1 MSNALTRQIIEL
13 KDQGQ
18 SYVAIGKVVGMSKD
32 RVQKIYKRYLEGED
46 FEGTPV
52 KVPDKKGY
60 HTKSPEGYIGPTIA
74 FYDIETTYSAWSRIL
89 SVCIVD
95 GFGRLEI
102 FRLDDPKY
110 KGESW
115 TDDSVLVKAVKES
128 LRSYDIIVGWNSML
142 FDLPIIN
149 ARLVSAGED
158 PCDPL
163 MHIDLM
169 YKATGSAVRVGRK
182 SLDNVSKYFGVENK
196 KTPLDPRIWDRA
208 DHGDKDAYEKIIEH
222 NIADVYVTR
231 DVYGKLKRLVRN
243 IHRGG

>member
-1 MSNALTRQIIEL
+1 MSNALTRQIIAMKEEG
-13 KDQGQ
+13 K
-18 SYVAIGKVVGMSKD
+18 SYTQIGKVVGMSKD
-32 RVQKIYKRYLEGED
+32 AVQKVYKRYLEDDGSAVTAPKLPESVSAKKS
-46 FEGTPV
+46 P
-52 KVPDKKGY
+52 KGY
-60 HTKSPEGYIGPTIA
+60 VGPTIA

-95 GFGRLEI
+95 GFGKLEV
-102 FRLDDPKY
+102 FRLDDPRY
-110 KGESW
+110 AGESW

-128 LRSYDIIVGWNSML
+128 LEGYDIIVGWNSKL

-149 ARLVSAGED
+149 ARLLASGQE

-196 KTPLDPRIWDRA
+196 KTPLDPRIWDKA
-208 DHGDKDAYEKIIEH
+208 DHGDKAAYEKIIEH

>member
-1 MSNALTRQIIEL
+1 MSNALVREIVEL
-13 KDQGQ
+13 KDNQGW
-18 SYVAIGKVVGMSKD
+18 SFTKIGKKVGMSKD
-32 RVQKIYKRYLEGED
+32 AVQKYYKRYLDGGDEVEAA
-46 FEGTPV
+46 PAV
-52 KVPDKKGY
+52 KVAAKD
-60 HTKSPEGYIGPTIA
+60 KSPKNYIGPTIA

-95 GFGRLEI
+95 GFGNLEV
-102 FRLDDPKY
+102 FRLDDPRY
-110 KGESW
+110 AGESW
-115 TDDSVLVKAVKES
+115 TDYSKLVKAVKES
-128 LRSYDIIVGWNSML
+128 LEAYDVIVGWNSKL

-149 ARLVSAGED
+149 ARLLAAGED

-182 SLDNVSKYFGVENK
+182 SLDNVSKYFGVANK
-196 KTPLDPRIWDRA
+196 KTPLDPRVWDAA
-208 DHGDKDAYEKIIEH
+208 DHGDKDAYDTIIEH